1 MSAFSL
7 ERAVAVLGQADEAH
21 AFVSLLS
28 ILFCHPLIGT
38 LETILLAVVYVFPGL
53 GLGATLAGC
62 NTITDRMLY
71 VCAVALAE
79 FVSPEELQRGQ
90 VFPPLSKI
98 REVSHR
104 LAVTLA
110 QEAIRDGQATK
121 ISKVDAEKLDEFV
134 AQKMYYPEYVPL
146 VEKRTLVI

>member
-1 MSAFSL
+1 VSPVFSFLLDPNHFFWL
-7 ERAVAVLGQADEAH
+7 ELAV
-21 AFVSLLS
+21 
-28 ILFCHPLIGT
+28 
-38 LETILLAVVYVFPGL
+38 TILDQAVVYVFPGL

-104 LAVTLA
+104 LAVALI

-121 ISKVDAEKLDEFV
+121 ISKGDTEKLDEFV

-146 VEKRTLVI
+146 VEKRTIVI